1 MKEEEDETE
10 TIARKARAME
20 KARKRRHQ
28 SPWHGLAMFGMVGW
42 AVAVPV
48 IAGIALGLWI
58 DSRWPS
64 DMSWTLALLLAGAAL
79 GSLNAW
85 YWVQREG
92 RDD

>member
-1 MKEEEDETE
+1 MNDEDEID
-10 TIARKARAME
+10 TIARKAKAME
-20 KARKRRHQ
+20 DARKRRRE
-28 SPWHGLAMFGMVGW
+28 SAWYGLAMFGMVGW

-48 IAGIALGLWI
+48 IAGTALGLWI
-58 DSRWPS
+58 DRRWPGEA
-64 DMSWTLALLLAGAAL
+64 SWTLILLLGGAAL

>member
-1 MKEEEDETE
+1 MKDEDETDA
-10 TIARKARAME
+10 ISRKARRLE
-20 KARKRRHQ
+20 EARKREKESAWQ
-28 SPWHGLAMFGMVGW
+28 GLAMFGMVGW

-48 IAGIALGLWI
+48 VLGIALGVWL
-58 DSRWPS
+58 DERWPGER
-64 DMSWTLALLLAGAAL
+64 SWTLILLVIGAVL